1 MSSGRGC
8 TVTAWQPFPHDAAPF
23 RYEKN
28 ALKDAWDGLHVGDR
42 EPWPDEERLQAVLEN
57 NPSAAPDNFDGDVAA
72 LAAELQ
78 AAWRAFHAGDF
89 GEAIERGTALGP
101 LGHAPAN
108 KAAGIYAHHL
118 ETSEK
123 TRQKLYLAA
132 AERAEAAAAVLP
144 DDANTWYF
152 HAFNLGRYSQSIS
165 VVKALRKGIGGKIQT
180 SLEKALALEPD
191 HAEAHTALGLYHA
204 EIVDKVGKMIGSM
217 TYGASADKAVAHFE
231 RSVELVPDSPIARIE
246 FGNGLY
252 MLFGDKLIDR
262 VTELYEQATEMTP
275 KDAMEK
281 LDIESALAE
290 LE

>member
-1 MSSGRGC
+1 M
-8 TVTAWQPFPHDAAPF
+8 TDWHPFPHDATPY
-23 RYEKN
+23 RLEGD
-28 ALKDAWDGLHVGDR
+28 ALQEAWASLHAGDR
-42 EPWPDEERLQAVLEN
+42 EPWPDEKRVQTVLERH
-57 NPSAAPDNFDGDVAA
+57 PEAAPEDFDGDVAA

-89 GEAIERGTALGP
+89 GAAIERGSALGP

-118 ETSEK
+118 EDNEK
-123 TRQKLYLAA
+123 TQRDLYLAA
-132 AERAEAAAAVLP
+132 AERAEAAADVLP
-144 DDANTWYF
+144 DDANAWYF

-165 VVKALRKGIGGKIQT
+165 VVKALRKGIGGKIQS
-180 SLEKALALEPD
+180 SLEEALKLEPD
-191 HAEAHTALGLYHA
+191 HAEAHTAMGLYHA
-204 EIVDKVGKMIGSM
+204 EIVDKVGKMIGAM
-217 TYGASADKAVAHFE
+217 TYGASADKAVSHFE
-231 RSVELVPDSPIARIE
+231 RSVELTPDSPIARIE

-262 VTELYEQATEMTP
+262 VTELYEQASEMTP
-275 KDAMEK
+275 RDAMER